1 MGRLVERL
9 LTLARLDA
17 GQVHLDLE
25 DVDVTDLAEQCVAL
39 VRPLAEAQ
47 GLTLKLHTNGPA
59 ILNAD
64 AGKLCEVLTNLLHN
78 AIEYNRPEGTVDL
91 TISQDNGSLCL
102 EVRDSGIGITSEAR
116 SHLFERF
123 YRADPSRHADSLHA
137 GLGLA
142 IVKACVDLMHGS
154 IDIASTEGQGSTFR
168 VRLPT

>member
-1 MGRLVERL
+1 MSRLVERL

-39 VRPLAEAQ
+39 VRPLADEQ

-78 AIEYNRPEGTVDL
+78 AIEYNRPEGMVDL
-91 TISQDNGSLCL
+91 TVSRDNGHLCL
-102 EVRDSGIGITSEAR
+102 EVRDSGIGIAPEAC

-123 YRADPSRHADSLHA
+123 YRADPSRRPT
-137 GLGLA
+137 
-142 IVKACVDLMHGS
+142 
-154 IDIASTEGQGSTFR
+154 ASTRAWAWPSSRPVWT
-168 VRLPT
+168 